1 MHLNNITGKDALRCS
16 KLPKK
21 KKKNNYNLI
30 LKAIQ
35 FSLNE
40 SLNPIQEA
48 RGPVGMGPI
57 SPSL

>member
-16 KLPKK
+16 KLKK
-21 KKKNNYNLI
+21 KKDNNNLI

-48 RGPVGMGPI
+48 RGPVGMDPI